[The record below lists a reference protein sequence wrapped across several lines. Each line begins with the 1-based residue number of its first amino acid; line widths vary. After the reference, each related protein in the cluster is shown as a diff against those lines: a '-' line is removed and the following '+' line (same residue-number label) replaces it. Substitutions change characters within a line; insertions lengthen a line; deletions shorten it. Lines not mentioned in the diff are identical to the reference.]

1 MSAFRYARPAT
12 LEEAIGLLADADGE
26 THLMAGGTS
35 LALLMKNGL
44 VSDGLI
50 VDLGRIPGLD
60 DIRVA
65 DGGGLEIGALASLR
79 SVERD
84 SVVRQRQP
92 ALADAVAR
100 VATVRI
106 RNQGTLGG
114 NLAHADPAQDPPA
127 MLLAL
132 DAEVEV
138 RGPRGARTLP
148 LGDLFV
154 DVFETSLA
162 PDEILTTVRVP
173 APAPGSRARYEK
185 FLPRTADDY
194 ATVSVAARVTLD
206 GDSIRDARVV
216 VGAAGP
222 TPIRVTAAENALRG
236 RPTNDV
242 DLEAVAAAARDAVD
256 PVDDVRGSADYKREM
271 AGVWAAR
278 AVGRLLADGADGT
291 DGTGGAAR

>member
-1 MSAFRYARPAT
+1 VSAFRYVRPAT
-12 LEEAIGLLADADGE
+12 LEEAIGALADADGE
-26 THLMAGGTS
+26 AHLMAGGTS

-50 VDLGRIPGLD
+50 VDLGGIAGLD

-65 DGGGLEIGALASLR
+65 DGGALEIGALASLR
-79 SVERD
+79 RVERD
-84 SVVRQRQP
+84 PIVRERQP
-92 ALADAVAR
+92 ALAAAVSR

-132 DAEVEV
+132 DAAVEV
-138 RGPRGARTLP
+138 SGPDGSRTLP
-148 LGDLFV
+148 LGHLFV

-173 APAPGSRARYEK
+173 AAAPGTRARYEK

-194 ATVSVAARVTLD
+194 ATVSVAARVTVD
-206 GDSIRDARVV
+206 GGAIADARVV

-222 TPIRVTAAENALRG
+222 TPIRVTAAEEALRG
-236 RPTNDV
+236 RPTDEV

-256 PVDDVRGSADYKREM
+256 PVDDARGSADYKREM

-278 AVGRLLADGADGT
+278 AVGRLLADGT
-291 DGTGGAAR
+291 DRGAAR

>member
-1 MSAFRYARPAT
+1 MSAFRYVRPTT
-12 LEEAIGLLADADGE
+12 LEEAIGALADANGE
-26 THLMAGGTS
+26 AHVMAGGTS

-50 VDLGRIPGLD
+50 VDLGAVPGLAG
-60 DIRVA
+60 IRLA
-65 DGGGLEIGALASLR
+65 DGGRLEIGALASLR
-79 SVERD
+79 RVERD
-84 SVVRQRQP
+84 PLVRERQP
-92 ALADAVAR
+92 ALADAVSR

-106 RNQGTLGG
+106 RNQGTIGG

-127 MLLAL
+127 ILLAL
-132 DAEVEV
+132 DAEVDV
-138 RGPRGARTLP
+138 TGPNGSRTVP
-148 LGDLFV
+148 LADLFV

-173 APAPGSRARYEK
+173 APAQGSRARYEK

-194 ATVSVAARVTLD
+194 ATVSVAARVTVDD
-206 GDSIRDARVV
+206 GSISDARVV

-222 TPIRVTAAENALRG
+222 TPIRVTAAEAALHG
-236 RPTNDV
+236 RPANDV

-278 AVGRLLADGADGT
+278 AVGRLLANGT
-291 DGTGGAAR
+291 EAANGSLAAR

>member
-1 MSAFRYARPAT
+1 VSAFRYARPST

-26 THLMAGGTS
+26 AHLMAGGTS

-50 VDLGRIPGLD
+50 VDLGAIPGLD
-60 DIRVA
+60 DIRVT
-65 DGGGLEIGALASLR
+65 DGGALEIGALASLR
-79 SVERD
+79 RVERD
-84 SVVRQRQP
+84 QLVRERHP
-92 ALADAVAR
+92 ALAGAVSR

-106 RNQGTLGG
+106 RNQGTMGG

-127 MLLAL
+127 ILVAL

-138 RGPRGARTLP
+138 TGPNGARTLP

-173 APAPGSRARYEK
+173 ASGPGSRARYEK

-194 ATVSVAARVTLD
+194 ATVSVAVRLTVD
-206 GDSIRDARVV
+206 GDSIADARLV

-222 TPIRVTAAENALRG
+222 TPIRVTAAEDALRG
-236 RPTNDV
+236 RRTDDV
-242 DLEAVAAAARDAVD
+242 DLQAVAAAARDAVD

-278 AVGRLLADGADGT
+278 AVRRLLADGADGA
-291 DGTGGAAR
+291 DGAGTR